1 MSTSTPSET
10 GARPGLLLGL
20 IAVVVVTL
28 LAVFFLKPGGSQS
41 SEVAK
46 DAAVNDSSSSPPS
59 SDAQA
64 QGTSGMRLIQRTG
77 TSQQSDQS
85 ATGGRS
91 FSGEMELD
99 EAFLKALANPV
110 AVLRDEQLTALAGQF
125 AEQNPELAVAVIQDA
140 MESGSRNKAPVL
152 HFVQAFATAN
162 AAIDPRAAAA
172 LTDQLPADAQV
183 QYGTIVGAE
192 WVKHDVSGA
201 TQWGLELGDANLRN
215 SIIGAISGAIER
227 EGTPQMIDAWAN
239 ALIQSPVAMDFVSQ
253 LARTWPIS
261 DALSTM
267 EWLNT
272 LPEPGRQVAAY
283 QEMATSMASRNIQDA
298 TRWIAQ
304 FPEQSG
310 IRAQA
315 VDNVAYSWSKTDHEA
330 AREWAASMGRLLIN
344 SETPSGASLT
354 SGP

>member
-1 MSTSTPSET
+1 MSTSSPRET

-20 IAVVVVTL
+20 GAVLVVALV
-28 LAVFFLKPGGSQS
+28 AFFLLKPGERQS
-41 SEVAK
+41 SGVVK
-46 DAAVNDSSSSPPS
+46 DDTVNDSSSS
-59 SDAQA
+59 DQA
-64 QGTSGMRLIQRTG
+64 SGSLADGNSGMRLIQRTG
-77 TSQQSDQS
+77 TPKKSDRS
-85 ATGGRS
+85 VPGGGS

-125 AEQNPELAVAVIQDA
+125 AEQNPELAVVVIQDA
-140 MESGSRNKAPVL
+140 METGPRNKAPVL

-162 AAIDPRAAAA
+162 ASIDPRAAAA
-172 LTDQLPADAQV
+172 LTDQMPADAQV

-192 WVKHDVSGA
+192 WVKKDVSSA
-201 TQWGLELGDANLRN
+201 TQWGLGLDDANLRN

-227 EGTPQMIDAWAN
+227 DGTPQMIDAWAN

-261 DALSTM
+261 DAVSTM

-315 VDNVAYSWSKTDHEA
+315 VDNVAYSWSKTDHKA
-330 AREWAASMGRLLIN
+330 AREWAASMGRMLIN
-344 SETPSGASLT
+344 SDLSSGASVPP
-354 SGP
+354 GP